1 MNIIIN
7 ETAAVETLRYNVY
20 ANACEF
26 GIIEAASAQEAR
38 DIAAQMAGYKNEA
51 DLEERLESPSEI
63 IAEEV

>member
-1 MNIIIN
+1 MSS
-7 ETAAVETLRYNVY
+7 YNVY
-20 ANACEF
+20 ANAAEF

-51 DLEERLESPSEI
+51 DMEEQIGSPSEI